1 MSPQKMP
8 ASPKPS
14 TQKKDSG
21 DSSKKTAPDRKKP
34 MSKRRGGGA
43 TSGGGDDNDSVDSR
57 GNLKDLIAYSD
68 EEGEL
73 SSSDESFQTGTETPS
88 DATGELTPAQRDGIR
103 RTARKAAVKARRRIQ
118 KKLTGAS
125 SSESLVEMEKVA
137 AATHPLK
144 KTTAVPAPAPAAA
157 KGKAKASPPIKVPPI
172 VIPKRRG
179 VVESDSEEEDESS
192 ESEVQE
198 TPLAPRGRRR
208 RRREPSSSE
217 EESEDEDAEEDEG
230 EYDSEEDSDY
240 DSDDEYTSSGSGNG
254 AAGAKRGAVVIS
266 FGMAGGDDEVDE
278 RMIPKRHNMKKESAE
293 VKKFVKLITEPE
305 EEDGIDEQIDE
316 FKLLPAEKQRNLLA
330 VLERKPSND
339 STKQSMMFR
348 ILTMSLPPETQAM
361 VLGKYKSL
369 QAMDPGAGEYY
380 KQRAWLEKLTSLPL
394 GIYKDIPARMSDGY
408 EVCSA
413 FMTRA
418 RKCLSD
424 AIYGQEEAKIQ
435 ILQFIASKIANPDAR
450 GLSLLLSGPPGIGKT
465 SLIKNGIAKA
475 LDWPF
480 QFISLG
486 GDSDASTYV
495 GHQVVYEGSHCGKIV
510 NSLIGAKSMSM
521 ILMFDE
527 LDKLSA
533 TPKGEE
539 VQNLL
544 VHLTDPIQNADFED
558 KYLSGIPL
566 DLSKAL
572 FTFSANDLGKVDRVL
587 MDRMIT
593 IRLKGYSDKEK
604 LAIAEQFLLPA
615 ALRDVKLDEKVA
627 ISHDILE
634 HILKEYAREEEGVR
648 ELKRCVEAVV
658 QKINML
664 RIFNTKDLPFHIPE
678 FQLPFV
684 VKKSHVDLF
693 LKKKESSIDPSI
705 AHLYT

>member
-1 MSPQKMP
+1 MP
-8 ASPKPS
+8 TSPKP
-14 TQKKDSG
+14 TAQKKDSG
-21 DSSKKTAPDRKKP
+21 DASKKTAPDRKKP

-43 TSGGGDDNDSVDSR
+43 SGGGDDADSVDSR
-57 GNLKDLIAYSD
+57 GNIRGLIAYSD
-68 EEGEL
+68 EEGVL
-73 SSSDESFQTGTETPS
+73 SSSDESFQTEADTPS
-88 DATGELTPAQRDGIR
+88 DATGELTPAQREGIR
-103 RTARKAAVKARRRIQ
+103 RTARKAAVKARQRIQ
-118 KKLTGAS
+118 KKLRGVS
-125 SSESLVEMEKVA
+125 SSESLAEMDKPP
-137 AATHPLK
+137 ATVVP
-144 KTTAVPAPAPAAA
+144 TPVTAQ
-157 KGKAKASPPIKVPPI
+157 KGKAKAAAPAPKIPVPPI

-179 VVESDSEEEDESS
+179 VVESEDEGTDSEVE
-192 ESEVQE
+192 E
-198 TPLAPRGRRR
+198 TPLAPRGRPTASRSNKRR
-208 RRREPSSSE
+208 PEP
-217 EESEDEDAEEDEG
+217 ESTSDEDEDSEEDDD
-230 EYDSEEDSDY
+230 YDSEEDEDY
-240 DSDDEYTSSGSGNG
+240 DSEEDEYTSNGSGRG
-254 AAGAKRGAVVIS
+254 GGGRKAGVVIS
-266 FGMAGGDDEVDE
+266 FGMAGGDDDVDE

-293 VKKFVKLITEPE
+293 VKQFVKLMTEPQE
-305 EEDGIDEQIDE
+305 EGGIDDQIDE
-316 FKLLPAEKQRNLLA
+316 FKLLSAEKQRNLLA
-330 VLERKPSND
+330 VLDRKPASAD
-339 STKQSMMFR
+339 PSKQSMMFR
-348 ILTMSLPPETQAM
+348 ILTMTLPPETQAM
-361 VLGKYKSL
+361 VLAKYKAL

-380 KQRAWLEKLTSLPL
+380 KQRAWLEKLTALPL
-394 GIYKDIPARMSDGY
+394 GTYKDIPVRISDGY
-408 EVCSA
+408 DACSG
-413 FMTRA
+413 FMMRA
-418 RKCLSD
+418 KKCLAD

-435 ILQFIASKIANPDAR
+435 ILQFIASKIANPSAR

-527 LDKLSA
+527 LDKISA

-544 VHLTDPIQNADFED
+544 VHLTDPVQNADFED

-566 DLSKAL
+566 DLSKVL

-587 MDRMIT
+587 MDRMIV

-604 LAIAEQFLLPA
+604 LAIAENFLLPA
-615 ALRDVKLDEKVA
+615 ALKEVHLDEKVA
-627 ISHDILE
+627 ISHEILE
-634 HILKEYAREEEGVR
+634 HILREYAREEDGVR
-648 ELKRCVEAVV
+648 ELKRCIEAVV

-705 AHLYT
+705 AHLYI